1 MKKKNEWNIWS
12 LVARFILRNR
22 ILILLVLVFSTIF
35 WSTQWKYMQFTYT
48 EANLLPDKHPENIT
62 YKSFTKIFGEE
73 GNVLVIAFQENE
85 FYIPKKRNIW
95 KDLNRRI
102 EEFEEIN
109 FVLSTENIKD
119 LKKNKKDNSFVLKE
133 VSKQFPIEA
142 KNPKKF
148 KEKLFLE
155 LPFYKNLLYDVNTST
170 IRSIIYMDPEIVNTA
185 KRRDFIFDI
194 FIPLIE
200 EYEKK
205 LNDEI
210 HISGMPYIRTLNA
223 QNIVDEMDFCYGSY
237 VNNFYNFLFVF
248 SLISSNTNITVCCGY
263 RGDVGIWNIRM
274 ATIRNNSSYSFNTSS
289 NNCNWST

>member
-170 IRSIIYMDPEIVNTA
+170 IRSIIYMDPKLLIQLKEEILFLT
-185 KRRDFIFDI
+185 F
-194 FIPLIE
+194 L
-200 EYEKK
+200 
-205 LNDEI
+205 
-210 HISGMPYIRTLNA
+210 SPY
-223 QNIVDEMDFCYGSY
+223 
-237 VNNFYNFLFVF
+237 
-248 SLISSNTNITVCCGY
+248 
-263 RGDVGIWNIRM
+263 
-274 ATIRNNSSYSFNTSS
+274 
-289 NNCNWST
+289 